1 MTPATKLGDDE
12 RPHRAAAGCRL
23 RRLPTPSWG
32 VHQGG
37 LLFASVLLACGSSAS
52 SPPAQSINGLQRWS
66 LATVPVVSVKSSSP
80 YREAEKG
87 LVAAVR
93 TSNGIAVAEMG
104 EQQLRFY
111 DASGQLLR
119 QGQPAQDPR
128 NYLLWAGR
136 CPGSERIVTQDFQ
149 SGSFTFLSESGDSLR
164 TAAVPRRFAL
174 AHLLA
179 CPRDSSLVLFHTLPR
194 KFEEHG
200 TTLSKAQVVR
210 IDPTG
215 RAEILREFAGTE
227 YFRSVREKSYVEQ
240 PLGRLAMASAVAD
253 DLLIGA
259 SDELTI
265 EVIGPR
271 GERRRRIDITL
282 PKRRAAVSDLLT
294 AVTLRIYREPSLS
307 TRERLRKAI
316 LQAPITSTELIYD
329 ALVADHDGNV
339 WLRTFELARPDS
351 VRWRII
357 DKAGHAIA
365 YSDLPADLF
374 IGELGSDYVVAIQRG
389 PRDDERASVYRLV
402 KNNPL

>member
-1 MTPATKLGDDE
+1 M
-12 RPHRAAAGCRL
+12 
-23 RRLPTPSWG
+23 
-32 VHQGG
+32 
-37 LLFASVLLACGSSAS
+37 ASVLVACRSGD
-52 SPPAQSINGLQRWS
+52 SPPSPQGINGLQRWS
-66 LATVPVVSVKSSSP
+66 LATVPVVSVKSSRP
-80 YREAEKG
+80 HGEAEAG
-87 LVAAVR
+87 LIAAVR

-111 DASGQLLR
+111 DAYGQLLR
-119 QGQPAQDPR
+119 HGRPAHDAR

-149 SGSFTFLSESGDSLR
+149 SGSYTFLSESGDSLR

-179 CPRDSSLVLFHTLPR
+179 CPRDSSLVLFGTLPR
-194 KFEEHG
+194 RFEEHG
-200 TTLSKAQVVR
+200 TTLSKAQLVR
-210 IDPTG
+210 VDPTG
-215 RAEILREFAGTE
+215 RAEILHEFAGTQ
-227 YFRSVREKSYVEQ
+227 YFRSRRDKSYVEQ
-240 PLGRLAMASAVAD
+240 PLGRLAMASAIAD
-253 DLLIGA
+253 DLFIGA
-259 SDELTI
+259 SDEPTI
-265 EVIGPR
+265 EVIGPN
-271 GERRRRIDITL
+271 GETRRRIDVAL
-282 PKRRAAVSDLLT
+282 PKRRAAVSDLLK
-294 AVTLRIYREPSLS
+294 AVTLRIYREPSLP

-339 WLRTFELARPDS
+339 WLRTFELSRADS

-374 IGELGSDYVVAIQRG
+374 IGEIGPDYIVGIQRG